1 MRFVTISQAR
11 EALTQ
16 LGTMAGQTQD
26 VQLSQAVSSVKL
38 KKIPVETFEPSQL
51 KRILIVICKE
61 KELVVS
67 NFVDLSKITVPIFQ
81 EAFQKILNDLG
92 MISAKTDELY
102 VYGGQNGY
110 LSSRFHRDTRN
121 LILVHDATEYDCD
134 IDQVSIGSL
143 IILDSDVTEILY
155 PKKDTQQGPLSN
167 GNGGEKRMAM
177 DDTLFMGHVPDNQ
190 KLKLDGENRADD
202 EEALKALPDWESL
215 KVNPAIE
222 DLVGRLQEFYTQ
234 KINTIAATYEDKV
247 KLVEDTIEKKKEEA
261 KNFRELV
268 EEEEATIRS
277 NVEAMQQQLLEAQ
290 TARDNGLQQIKN
302 LEDELQSHR
311 EEVQNLRSNRVNQTM
326 GQGME
331 VDMDHKPVVKTNASN
346 FLEEPTTDTLPEKNS
361 VADAKVPRINPIT
374 NDKGQTQVKPATIGK
389 FGIKVWNEDSSLL
402 DHMAQVAIGLE
413 VAAESGHTALS
424 VQKSLIFQSLPA
436 KCQWTRSYVAGETT
450 VEGIIRRIV
459 TLLEGGR
466 ELQLHHFMKIQ
477 RKRNEPLLEFFT
489 KIRRIY
495 GFSVD
500 KKDSDLESDPAAVS
514 FMVQKMVEAMEE
526 STAQEF
532 TKRIESDLENGDLT
546 FSKIADAIIR
556 ITRLA
561 MKSNMTTGILAQ
573 VKSGQVKRCN
583 KCNKRGHDE
592 VNCWKDITC
601 SKCNNRGHPDDR
613 CRKFPAEGQKRETG
627 TDGRTCFECKQKG
640 HLRANCPNRE
650 AKDHSKWS
658 QNQ

>member
-1 MRFVTISQAR
+1 MKFCTVSQVRDAQ
-11 EALTQ
+11 LQ
-16 LGTMAGQTQD
+16 LGTMAGPSQD
-26 VQLSQAVSSVKL
+26 ARLSELVSSVKM
-38 KKIPVETFEPSQL
+38 KKIPVGAFNPGQL

-61 KELVVS
+61 KDLIVS
-67 NFVDLSKITVPIFQ
+67 NFADLGNVTVPIFQ
-81 EAFQKILNDLG
+81 ESFQKILNDLG
-92 MISAKTDELY
+92 MLSAKVDDLY

-121 LILVHDATEYDCD
+121 LIQMHEATEYDCD
-134 IDQVSIGSL
+134 IDQVTIGSL

-155 PKKDTQQGPLSN
+155 PKKDTHQASLSG

-215 KVNPAIE
+215 KVNPAME
-222 DLVGRLQEFYTQ
+222 DLVGRLQDFYSQ
-234 KINTIAATYEDKV
+234 KISAMTETYEEKV
-247 KLVEDTIEKKKEEA
+247 KMVEETVEKKKEEA
-261 KNFRELV
+261 KKFREIV
-268 EEEEATIRS
+268 EEEEAAIRS
-277 NVEAMQQQLLEAQ
+277 NVETLQQQLLEAQ

-302 LEDELQSHR
+302 LEDELQDQR
-311 EEVQNLRSNRVNQTM
+311 DEVQTLKSNMVNQTM

-331 VDMDHKPVVKTNASN
+331 IDMDHKPVIKTNTSSLV
-346 FLEEPTTDTLPEKNS
+346 LEEPTTDTLSEKNS
-361 VADAKVPRINPIT
+361 VADAKVPRINPI
-374 NDKGQTQVKPATIGK
+374 NDKGQSQVKPATIGK

-413 VAAESGHTALS
+413 VASESGHTALS

-436 KCQWTRSYVAGETT
+436 KCQWTRSYVASETT

-500 KKDSDLESDPAAVS
+500 KKDSDLEADPAAVS

-532 TKRIESDLENGDLT
+532 TKRIEADLESGALT

-561 MKSNMTTGILAQ
+561 MKSNMNTGILAQ

-592 VNCWKDITC
+592 ANCWRDITC

-613 CRKFPAEGQKRETG
+613 CRKFPPEGQKRETG

-640 HLRANCPNRE
+640 HVRANCPNRE